1 MLAVLYARQ
10 IIQDSLHLLLS
21 SPQSKEDALVGKGKE
36 KESSSSLELDYL
48 VSHLFGDEESLLSFL
63 MLATANIFTMPFFS
77 LSKGSPL
84 RNEIPLYNQQHEP
97 KVRNPALKETVDR
110 LLAQILQH
118 PDR

>member
-21 SPQSKEDALVGKGKE
+21 SPQSQEDPLGKGKE
-36 KESSSSLELDYL
+36 KESSSLELDHL

-63 MLATANIFTMPFFS
+63 MLATAKVFTMPFFS